1 MSTGF
6 ARRKA
11 RREPGPS
18 WAPHGGVGGGGGGR
32 RVSCGWSKTSGSHIA
47 HPGFPGRWPGFW
59 PCVSLPVRLLG
70 LLGLPRGAGEL
81 GVRGDVG
88 AGRGGLGVVAGA
100 DEDAGLSRGSV
111 GPRVQRAGALFTPG
125 GGRQA
130 DGLQPLQVGARFP
143 GAHARPPP
151 ASPSRSWRFTQQT
164 PLLQA
169 RHAES
174 LAPPRPSSG
183 VRTPPTPPAP
193 IRPPPP
199 T

>member
-81 GVRGDVG
+81 GVRGAVG

-111 GPRVQRAGALFTPG
+111 GPRVQRAGALFTPEAAAMVQPPVG
-125 GGRQA
+125 QVALHQVHVLPADAAGAA
-130 DGLQPLQVGARFP
+130 DGAGR
-143 GAHARPPP
+143 
-151 ASPSRSWRFTQQT
+151 
-164 PLLQA
+164 
-169 RHAES
+169 
-174 LAPPRPSSG
+174 
-183 VRTPPTPPAP
+183 
-193 IRPPPP
+193 
-199 T
+199 